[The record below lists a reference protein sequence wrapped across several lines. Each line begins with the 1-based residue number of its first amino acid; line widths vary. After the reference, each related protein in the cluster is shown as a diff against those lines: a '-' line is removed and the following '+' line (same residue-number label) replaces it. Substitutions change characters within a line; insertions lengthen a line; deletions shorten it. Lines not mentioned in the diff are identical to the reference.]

1 MPKGKDTHARLFVA
15 LKGNT
20 SEYKEIALPAAKR
33 ENTWTTFKTP
43 LKKLGLKAGDE
54 VAMMGIVV
62 EGTGR
67 RLCDEHRRDGCPHPR
82 QRFNTV
88 KPWIKEI
95 EVMRGW
101 NNTVDFK
108 MR

>member
-62 EGTGR
+62 EGTGDDYVMNIGEMAVR
-67 RLCDEHRRDGCPHPR
+67 NPR
-82 QRFNTV
+82 SH
-88 KPWIKEI
+88 
-95 EVMRGW
+95 G
-101 NNTVDFK
+101 
-108 MR
+108 